1 MLKPSQIKNKIPLM
15 KSLLMTFLLPF
26 LLSTTPHWLNDFKQA
41 KQIAQQE
48 HKFILLNFS
57 GSDWCGPCI
66 RMHQEV
72 FNTEEFQRVADKK
85 LVMVN
90 ADFPRLKKNQLPAS
104 QQKINDELAEQYN
117 TKGLFPFT
125 LLLDENG
132 KVIKTWEGFYSGGAI
147 EYTQLINQLTTSK

>member
-1 MLKPSQIKNKIPLM
+1 MLMYGLIGNKISLM
-15 KSLLMTFLLPF
+15 KSLMIAILLPILF
-26 LLSTTPHWLNDFKQA
+26 STTPHWLNDFKQA

-48 HKFILLNFS
+48 HKYILLNFS

-72 FNTEEFQRVADKK
+72 FNTDEFQRVADKK

-90 ADFPRLKKNQLPAS
+90 ADFPRLKKNQLSSA
-104 QQKINDELAEQYN
+104 QQKINDALAEQYN

-132 KVIKTWEGFYSGGAI
+132 KVIKTWEGFYTNGSQ
-147 EYTQLINQLTTSK
+147 EFSQLINQLTNSK

>member
-1 MLKPSQIKNKIPLM
+1 M
-15 KSLLMTFLLPF
+15 KSFLIALLVPF
-26 LLSTTPHWLNDFKQA
+26 ILSSTPHWLNDFNQA

-48 HKFILLNFS
+48 HKYILLNFS

-90 ADFPRLKKNQLPAS
+90 ADFPRLKKNQLPVS
-104 QQKINDELAEQYN
+104 QQKINDELADQYN
-117 TKGLFPFT
+117 NKGLFPFT

-132 KVIKTWEGFYSGGAI
+132 KVIKTWEGFYSNGSA
-147 EYTQLINQLTTSK
+147 EFSQLINQLTTSK

>member
-1 MLKPSQIKNKIPLM
+1 M
-15 KSLLMTFLLPF
+15 KALIISLLMPLLF
-26 LLSTTPHWLNDFKQA
+26 SVTPHWLNDLKQA

-48 HKFILLNFS
+48 HKYILLNFS

-72 FNTEEFQRVADKK
+72 FNTDEFQRVADKK

-90 ADFPRLKKNQLPAS
+90 ADFPRLKKNQLPVS
-104 QQKINDELAEQYN
+104 QQKINDDLAEQYN

-132 KVIKTWEGFYSGGAI
+132 KVIKTWEGFYANGSQ
-147 EYTQLINQLTTSK
+147 EFSQLINQLTNPK

>member
-1 MLKPSQIKNKIPLM
+1 M
-15 KSLLMTFLLPF
+15 KSLMLTILFPLLF
-26 LLSTTPHWLNDFKQA
+26 STTPHWLNDLKQA

-48 HKFILLNFS
+48 HKYILLNFS

-72 FNTEEFQRVADKK
+72 FNSDEFQKVADKK

-90 ADFPRLKKNQLPAS
+90 ADFPRLKKNQLPVS

-132 KVIKTWEGFYSGGAI
+132 KVIKTWEGFYVNGSV
-147 EYTQLINQLTTSK
+147 EFSQLINQLTISK

>member
-1 MLKPSQIKNKIPLM
+1 M
-15 KSLLMTFLLPF
+15 KSLIVGLLMPLLF
-26 LLSTTPHWLNDFKQA
+26 STTPHWLNDLKQA

-48 HKFILLNFS
+48 HKYILLNFS

-72 FNTEEFQRVADKK
+72 FNTDEFQRVADKK

-90 ADFPRLKKNQLPAS
+90 ADFPRLKKNQLPSA
-104 QQKINDELAEQYN
+104 QQKINDDLAEQYN

-132 KVIKTWEGFYSGGAI
+132 KVIKTWEGFYANGSQ
-147 EYTQLINQLTTSK
+147 EFSQLINQLTNPK